1 MLGVSPWPGS
11 DLLAPVGNRLS
22 GAWCHLEASGATQ
35 QLGQR
40 WRRGGD
46 MAKIHGKTTGKSTI
60 NRGLKG
66 NIIYKCWILMVF
78 QQAMVDYWRG
88 KNILPTKSMR
98 IEQRIENIQNCF
110 LPWRMKVVNSIIRM
124 RVTYFQ
130 PLNIY
135 IYSYLYNF
143 QEWGIEPPKNV
154 TWLWGFISVHKREL
168 IRHYFGEIDLL
179 GVIISWKGMLLS
191 WASVLVGQVF
201 LHNKQPKVVGAWNG
215 KILHVNN
222 SKWWES

>member
-1 MLGVSPWPGS
+1 MLDSHGFPASHGW
-11 DLLAPVGNRLS
+11 LLEGKKYFANQKYENR
-22 GAWCHLEASGATQ
+22 
-35 QLGQR
+35 
-40 WRRGGD
+40 
-46 MAKIHGKTTGKSTI
+46 TTHWEHSELLFAMKNESCELDYQNEGYIFSTI
-60 NRGLKG
+60 KH
-66 NIIYKCWILMVF
+66 
-78 QQAMVDYWRG
+78 
-88 KNILPTKSMR
+88 
-98 IEQRIENIQNCF
+98 
-110 LPWRMKVVNSIIRM
+110 
-124 RVTYFQ
+124 
-130 PLNIY
+130 IY

>member
-1 MLGVSPWPGS
+1 
-11 DLLAPVGNRLS
+11 
-22 GAWCHLEASGATQ
+22 
-35 QLGQR
+35 
-40 WRRGGD
+40 
-46 MAKIHGKTTGKSTI
+46 
-60 NRGLKG
+60 
-66 NIIYKCWILMVF
+66 MVF
-78 QQAMVDYWRG
+78 PWFSHGFSHGFPMDFHGLSIVWRG
-88 KNILPTKSMR
+88 TSSTKIVDFQGFPASHGWLL
-98 IEQRIENIQNCF
+98 EGKIQNCCF
-110 LPWRMKVVNSIIRM
+110 LPWRMKVVNSIIKM

-130 PLNIY
+130 PSNIY

-191 WASVLVGQVF
+191 RASVLIGQVF